1 MSALEKFTTLLP
13 RSDDSSEGFVSTPR
27 GSLEWRGEG
36 EVVEA
41 GEVVEMDD
49 LCRGGGGNDSER
61 DVVEV

>member
-1 MSALEKFTTLLP
+1 M
-13 RSDDSSEGFVSTPR
+13 STPR
-27 GSLEWRGEG
+27 GSLEWHGEG

-61 DVVEV
+61 DGVEV